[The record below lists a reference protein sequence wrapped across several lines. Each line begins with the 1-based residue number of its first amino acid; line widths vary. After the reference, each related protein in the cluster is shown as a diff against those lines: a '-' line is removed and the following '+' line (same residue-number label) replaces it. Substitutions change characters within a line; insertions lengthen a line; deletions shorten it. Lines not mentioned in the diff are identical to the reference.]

1 MAREAR
7 CLDLRGL
14 HPPEPMQK
22 ALEAVEAL
30 GPGDVAEIIT
40 DREPML
46 LYRELERRGY
56 AYTTRTDR
64 GDYHSTVR
72 RGRQE

>member
-1 MAREAR
+1 MARQVA

-22 ALEAVEAL
+22 ALEAIEAL
-30 GPGDVAEIIT
+30 GPGEAAEIVT
-40 DREPML
+40 DREPIL

-56 AYTTRTDR
+56 TYTTRTEN
-64 GDYHSTVR
+64 GDYHNTVR
-72 RGRQE
+72 RGEKE